1 MAPKTGAM
9 KRPAASSARASAMKR
24 NRADLPSPEI
34 AEKCFSIAMALKN
47 HQGTPT
53 SIREV
58 LSFAVDHCLS
68 VFKADRHEFADYY
81 VEQIGKTLEEIKVSM
96 EEDKDKYQ
104 SLVESGDAMKAE
116 REAAKQEAES
126 ALEKFKAARDEAKSQ
141 AWDDAQA
148 VKELKSAFNMAR
160 KPKEGNSAV
169 DKFES
174 NKVALQAALKQAF
187 FPQQGSIGDENVVEA
202 LENVGKEY
210 GLNTSMLNG
219 ARDVLQGQVE
229 VQNLFGK
236 SVVAQM
242 DDVFNKKIADIA
254 TELLLSAAELK
265 ATASKEA
272 FHKATA
278 AQVEAEKDLI
288 SKAQAVVN
296 FLPDFKKVADKLD
309 AATAAHSAF
318 MSGPMSAFSE
328 LKDLAPPS
336 PAEPEGVPE
345 AVPETFTETQA
356 TVSKDV
362 ELPVSH
368 SQQATTPLSPSQ
380 GYPIH

>member
-148 VKELKSAFNMAR
+148 VKELKSAFSITR
-160 KPKEGNSAV
+160 KAKGEGNSAV

-187 FPQQGSIGDENVVEA
+187 FPQQGSIGNDNVVEA

-219 ARDVLQGQVE
+219 ARDVLQGQEKV
-229 VQNLFGK
+229 FGK
-236 SVVAQM
+236 AVVSQM

-272 FHKATA
+272 FHEATA

-309 AATAAHSAF
+309 AATAAYAAF

-328 LKDLAPPS
+328 LKDLAPP
-336 PAEPEGVPE
+336 PKEPEGVPE
-345 AVPETFTETQA
+345 AVPETPIETQA

-368 SQQATTPLSPSQ
+368 SQTATTPLSPSQ

>member
-1 MAPKTGAM
+1 
-9 KRPAASSARASAMKR
+9 MKR
-24 NRADLPSPEI
+24 NRADVPSPEI
-34 AEKCFSIAMALKN
+34 AEKCFSIAMVLKN
-47 HQGTPT
+47 HQGTST

-68 VFKADRHEFADYY
+68 VFKADRHEFAHLY

-104 SLVESGDAMKAE
+104 SLVEGGDAMKAE

-148 VKELKSAFNMAR
+148 VKELKSAFSITR
-160 KPKEGNSAV
+160 KAKGEGNSAV

-254 TELLLSAAELK
+254 SELLLSAAELK

-272 FHKATA
+272 FHEATA

-309 AATAAHSAF
+309 AATAAYAAF

-328 LKDLAPPS
+328 LKDLAPP
-336 PAEPEGVPE
+336 PKEPEGVPE
-345 AVPETFTETQA
+345 AVPETPIETQA

-368 SQQATTPLSPSQ
+368 SQTATTPLSPSE

>member
-1 MAPKTGAM
+1 MAPKAGAM

-68 VFKADRHEFADYY
+68 VFKADRHEFAHLY

-104 SLVESGDAMKAE
+104 SLVEGGDAMKAE

-187 FPQQGSIGDENVVEA
+187 FPQQGSIGNDNVVEA

-219 ARDVLQGQVE
+219 ARDVLQGQEKV
-229 VQNLFGK
+229 FGK
-236 SVVAQM
+236 AVVSQM

-272 FHKATA
+272 FHEATA

-309 AATAAHSAF
+309 AATAAYAAF

-328 LKDLAPPS
+328 LKDLAPP
-336 PAEPEGVPE
+336 PKEPEGVPE
-345 AVPETFTETQA
+345 AVPETPIETQA

>member
-1 MAPKTGAM
+1 
-9 KRPAASSARASAMKR
+9 MKR
-24 NRADLPSPEI
+24 NRADVPSPEI
-34 AEKCFSIAMALKN
+34 AEKCFSIAMVLKN
-47 HQGTPT
+47 HQGTST

-68 VFKADRHEFADYY
+68 VFKADRHEFAHLY

-104 SLVESGDAMKAE
+104 SLVEGGDAMKAE

-148 VKELKSAFNMAR
+148 VKELKSAFSITR
-160 KPKEGNSAV
+160 KAKGEGNSAV

-254 TELLLSAAELK
+254 SELLLSAAELK

-309 AATAAHSAF
+309 AATAAYAAF

-345 AVPETFTETQA
+345 AVPETPIETQA